1 MFADDQVIGAS
12 DEMNADNMLWK
23 LIEEYQQWGLN
34 MNMAKTEYLKIGDEA
49 EDAELKLHEVK
60 RCNEFKYLGTI
71 ISEEGTTKRDLHN
84 RTQQA
89 KRAVRTLNSLLWSN
103 KIRIKTKRI
112 IYNAIREPIL
122 IQLVL
127 AVYKGRQE
135 ENRT

>member
-1 MFADDQVIGAS
+1 
-12 DEMNADNMLWK
+12 MN
-23 LIEEYQQWGLN
+23 IE
-34 MNMAKTEYLKIGDEA
+34 KTEYLKIGDEA

-103 KIRIKTKRI
+103 KIRIKTKMTI
-112 IYNAIREPIL
+112 DIAIVEPIL
-122 IQLVL
+122 TYGSECWQFSKEDKKKIETVEMDYLRRMRYTL
-127 AVYKGRQE
+127 
-135 ENRT
+135 